1 MPVRIRLLGP
11 PTLERDGQAL
21 RLEGRKTWALLA
33 FVILQSPAPTRRQ
46 LAERLWSEAQ
56 DPLGAMRWTL
66 SQVRKTLAPDVAIVE
81 EHDRLSLAGAFTVD
95 ACDLLKGTW
104 DDDTIDEVTRGELL
118 ESTQAE
124 GSPDFERWLSVQRA
138 LAATAQI
145 DALRSCAAASIRSD
159 PVRALRLAERALATE
174 PFDDGL
180 HELVVECHVERG
192 DTEAATRY
200 VEATEALYQR
210 ELGAPVPVRVRR
222 ALRRKRSDPS
232 LPLLRLDLEARA
244 LLQIADARCA
254 AGAWDDARDV
264 TARAIDA
271 AATSGDR
278 ALEARGILSFLNIA
292 TCRMSRGPAE
302 WNPLLQRAFAL
313 GRELGDAA
321 LLCDVEIE
329 RGRLAAIGGR
339 FGTAEAMLR
348 RGLRIATELGD
359 ALRVAT
365 ARRLLGIAATEWGDH
380 ASAEMELRAAAE
392 RPERR
397 AAAMAYLARLL
408 ALVGRLDEVDAI
420 ADDAANWTSWDA
432 IVWRPLAIISS
443 GEASL
448 ARGDVREASD
458 RFGSALAI
466 TREISDPDWTTL
478 GLRGLARV
486 ERQEGHR
493 ERAIAMLRQALDVA
507 TAHRGCRRWCEA
519 VTLADLVEL
528 ERGADRTHV
537 ERGLRLAMSAP
548 MPDLAGRFSAF
559 AAVHTPL
566 HTVAV

>member
-11 PTLERDGQAL
+11 PTLERDGESL
-21 RLEGRKTWALLA
+21 RLDGRKTWALLA
-33 FVILQSPAPTRRQ
+33 FVLLESPPPTRRQ
-46 LAERLWSEAQ
+46 LAERLWSEAD
-56 DPLGAMRWTL
+56 DPLGAVRWTL
-66 SQVRKTLAPDVAIVE
+66 SQVRKTLAPDVTIVE
-81 EHDRLSLAGAFTVD
+81 EHDRLSLTGAFSVD
-95 ACDLLKGTW
+95 ARDLLSGAW
-104 DDDTIDEVTRGELL
+104 DDDTIDEVTRGDLL
-118 ESTQAE
+118 DGMVAE

-145 DALRSCAAASIRSD
+145 DALRSCAAASTRSD
-159 PVRALRLAERALATE
+159 PARALRLAERALAAE

-192 DTEAATRY
+192 DVEAATRY
-200 VEATEALYQR
+200 VELTEALYQR
-210 ELGAPVPVRVRR
+210 ELGAPAPARLRRV
-222 ALRRKRSDPS
+222 LQRKRSDAS

-244 LLQIADARCA
+244 LLEIADARCA

-264 TARAIDA
+264 TTRAIDA
-271 AATSGDR
+271 AAASGDR

-313 GRELGDAA
+313 GLELGDAT

-329 RGRLAAIGGR
+329 RGRLAAIAGR
-339 FGTAEAMLR
+339 FGAAEAMLR
-348 RGLRIATELGD
+348 RGLGLATELGD
-359 ALRVAT
+359 ALRVAS
-365 ARRLLGIAATEWGDH
+365 ARRLLGTAATEWGDH
-380 ASAEMELRAAAE
+380 AAAETDLRAAAD

-408 ALVGRLDEVDAI
+408 VLVGRLDEAAAI
-420 ADDAANWTSWDA
+420 ADDESNWTSWDA
-432 IVWRPLAIISS
+432 IVWRPLALISA

-448 ARGDVREASD
+448 AQGEVREAGE

-466 TREISDPDWTTL
+466 TREINDPDWTVL

-486 ERQEGHR
+486 ERREGR
-493 ERAIAMLRQALDVA
+493 EERAIAMLRQALDVA

-519 VTLADLVEL
+519 VTLAELVEL
-528 ERGADRTHV
+528 EQGADRTHV
-537 ERGLRLAMSAP
+537 ERGLRLTMSAP
-548 MPDLAGRFSAF
+548 MPDLAGRFSMF

-566 HTVAV
+566 HTVAI